1 MKLHRVYYKE
11 FSRTDKISI
20 DNKSK
25 INHLSNVLRLKEGSK
40 LDVFDGEGNSSI
52 FKIAS
57 LEKKKIVLEQIGS
70 IEFQQP
76 ERINLKVLMPY
87 IKKENLFFAVQKVTE
102 IGVSNISL
110 FRPDNVDQS
119 IKKKDLSK
127 INEKAYSIIT
137 QACEQNGSNIV
148 PDFQIYKD
156 LSSAIDHDS
165 FSIFFDLDA
174 TNDFQSI
181 KNIEDSITLITGPES
196 GFSKKEREFLNAETS
211 HNISLGKNILRAET
225 APITALSVIKS
236 NLGLLWIDGKFN
248 FIYNRPL

>member
-25 INHLSNVLRLKEGSK
+25 INHLRNVLRLKEGSK

-52 FKIAS
+52 CKIAS

-127 INEKAYSIIT
+127 INEKALSIIT

-148 PDFQIYKD
+148 PDFQIYED
-156 LSSAIDHDS
+156 LSSAIEHDS

-196 GFSKKEREFLNAETS
+196 GFSKKEREFLNAKTS
-211 HNISLGKNILRAET
+211 YNISLGKNILRAET

-236 NLGLLWIDGKFN
+236 NLGLL
-248 FIYNRPL
+248 

>member
-1 MKLHRVYYKE
+1 MKFHRVYYKE

-52 FKIAS
+52 CKIAS

-70 IEFQQP
+70 TEFQQP

-127 INEKAYSIIT
+127 INEKALSIIT

-148 PDFQIYKD
+148 PDFQIYEN

-196 GFSKKEREFLNAETS
+196 GFSKKEREFLNATAS
-211 HNISLGKNILRAET
+211 DNISLGKNILRAET

-236 NLGLLWIDGKFN
+236 NLGLL
-248 FIYNRPL
+248 

>member
-1 MKLHRVYYKE
+1 MKFHRVYYKE

-25 INHLSNVLRLKEGSK
+25 INHLRNVLRLSEGSK
-40 LDVFDGEGNSSI
+40 LDLFDGKGNSSI
-52 FKIAS
+52 CKIVS
-57 LEKKKIVLEQIGS
+57 LEKKKIVLEQIGGV
-70 IEFQQP
+70 EFQQP

-87 IKKENLFFAVQKVTE
+87 IKKENLFLAIQKVTE

-127 INEKAYSIIT
+127 INEKALSIIT

-148 PDFQIYKD
+148 PDFQIYEN
-156 LSSAIDHDS
+156 LSSAINHDS

-196 GFSKKEREFLNAETS
+196 GFSKKEREFLNATTG

-225 APITALSVIKS
+225 APIMALSVIKS
-236 NLGLLWIDGKFN
+236 NLGLL
-248 FIYNRPL
+248 

>member
-1 MKLHRVYYKE
+1 MKFHRVYYKE

-52 FKIAS
+52 CKIAS

-127 INEKAYSIIT
+127 INEKALSIIT

-148 PDFQIYKD
+148 PDFQIYEN

-196 GFSKKEREFLNAETS
+196 GFSKKEREFLNATAS
-211 HNISLGKNILRAET
+211 DNISLGKNILRAET

-236 NLGLLWIDGKFN
+236 NLGLL
-248 FIYNRPL
+248 

>member
-25 INHLSNVLRLKEGSK
+25 INHLRNVLRLTEGSE

-52 FKIAS
+52 FKIVL
-57 LEKKKIVLEQIGS
+57 LEKKRILLEQIGD

-87 IKKENLFFAVQKVTE
+87 IKKENLFFAIQKVTE

-127 INEKAYSIIT
+127 INEKALSIIT

-148 PDFQIYKD
+148 PDFQIYED

-196 GFSKKEREFLNAETS
+196 GFSKKEREFLNATAS
-211 HNISLGKNILRAET
+211 DNISLGKNILRAET
-225 APITALSVIKS
+225 APIMALSVIKS
-236 NLGLLWIDGKFN
+236 NLGLL
-248 FIYNRPL
+248 

>member
-1 MKLHRVYYKE
+1 MKPHRVYYKE
-11 FSRTDKISI
+11 FSPTDKILI

-25 INHLSNVLRLKEGSK
+25 INHLRNVLRLSEGSE
-40 LDVFDGEGNSSI
+40 LDVFDGEGSSSI
-52 FKIAS
+52 FKIVS
-57 LEKKKIVLEQIGS
+57 LEKKRILLEQIGD

-76 ERINLKVLMPY
+76 ERINLTVLMPY
-87 IKKENLFFAVQKVTE
+87 IKKENLLFAIQKVTE

-110 FRPDNVDQS
+110 FRPENIDQS
-119 IKKKDLSK
+119 INKKDLSK
-127 INEKAYSIIT
+127 INEKALSIIT

-148 PDFQIYKD
+148 PDFQIYKN

-181 KNIEDSITLITGPES
+181 KSVEDSVTLITGPES
-196 GFSKKEREFLNAETS
+196 GFSKKEREFLNAATS

-236 NLGLLWIDGKFN
+236 NLGLL
-248 FIYNRPL
+248 

>member
-1 MKLHRVYYKE
+1 MKPHRVYYKE
-11 FSRTDKISI
+11 FSSTDKILI

-25 INHLSNVLRLKEGSK
+25 INHLRNVLRLKEGSK
-40 LDVFDGEGNSSI
+40 LDVFDGKGNSSI
-52 FKIAS
+52 CKIVS
-57 LEKKKIVLEQIGS
+57 LEKKKIVLEQIGDT
-70 IEFQQP
+70 EFQQP
-76 ERINLKVLMPY
+76 ERINLTVLMPY
-87 IKKENLFFAVQKVTE
+87 IKKENLLFAIQKVTE

-110 FRPDNVDQS
+110 FRPDNIDQS

-127 INEKAYSIIT
+127 INEKALSIIT

-148 PDFQIYKD
+148 PDFQIYEA

-181 KNIEDSITLITGPES
+181 KSVEDSITLITGPES
-196 GFSKKEREFLNAETS
+196 GFSKKEREFLNAATS

-236 NLGLLWIDGKFN
+236 NLGLL
-248 FIYNRPL
+248 

>member
-110 FRPDNVDQS
+110 FRPDNIDQS
-119 IKKKDLSK
+119 IKKRDLSK
-127 INEKAYSIIT
+127 INEKALSIIT

-148 PDFQIYKD
+148 PDFQIYKN

-174 TNDFQSI
+174 TNVFQSI
-181 KNIEDSITLITGPES
+181 KSVEDSITLITGPES
-196 GFSKKEREFLNAETS
+196 GFSKKEREFLNATTS

-236 NLGLLWIDGKFN
+236 NLGLL
-248 FIYNRPL
+248 

>member
-1 MKLHRVYYKE
+1 MKFHRVYYKE
-11 FSRTDKISI
+11 FNQTDKISI

-25 INHLSNVLRLKEGSK
+25 INHLKKVLRLSEGSQV
-40 LDVFDGEGNSSI
+40 DVFDGKGNSSI
-52 FKIAS
+52 CKIVS
-57 LEKKKIVLEQIGS
+57 LEKKEIVLEPIGDT
-70 IEFQQP
+70 EFQQP

-110 FRPDNVDQS
+110 FRPDNIDQS

-127 INEKAYSIIT
+127 INEKTLSIIT

-148 PDFQIYKD
+148 PDFQIYED
-156 LSSAIDHDS
+156 LSSAIEHDS

-174 TNDFQSI
+174 TSDFQSI
-181 KNIEDSITLITGPES
+181 KSVEDNITLITGPES
-196 GFSKKEREFLNAETS
+196 GFSKKERELLNARAS

-236 NLGLLWIDGKFN
+236 NLGLL
-248 FIYNRPL
+248 

>member
-52 FKIAS
+52 CKIAS

-127 INEKAYSIIT
+127 INEKALSIIT

-148 PDFQIYKD
+148 PDFQIYEN

-181 KNIEDSITLITGPES
+181 KNIKDNITLITGPES
-196 GFSKKEREFLNAETS
+196 GFSKKEREFLNATAS
-211 HNISLGKNILRAET
+211 DNISLGKNILRAET

-236 NLGLLWIDGKFN
+236 NLGLL
-248 FIYNRPL
+248 

>member
-11 FSRTDKISI
+11 FSRIDKISI

-25 INHLSNVLRLKEGSK
+25 INHLRNVLRLTEGSK

-52 FKIAS
+52 YEIVS
-57 LEKKKIVLEQIGS
+57 LEKKKIVLEQVGD

-87 IKKENLFFAVQKVTE
+87 IKKENLFFAIQKVTE
-102 IGVSNISL
+102 IGVSNVSL
-110 FRPDNVDQS
+110 FRPDNIDQS
-119 IKKKDLSK
+119 IKNKDLSK
-127 INEKAYSIIT
+127 ISEKALSIIT

-148 PDFQIYKD
+148 PDFQIYED

-181 KNIEDSITLITGPES
+181 ENVEDSITLITGPES
-196 GFSKKEREFLNAETS
+196 GFSKKEKEFLNATTS

-236 NLGLLWIDGKFN
+236 NLGLL
-248 FIYNRPL
+248 

>member
-127 INEKAYSIIT
+127 INEKALSIIT

-148 PDFQIYKD
+148 PDFQIYEN

-236 NLGLLWIDGKFN
+236 NLGLL
-248 FIYNRPL
+248 

>member
-127 INEKAYSIIT
+127 INEKALSIIT

-148 PDFQIYKD
+148 PNFQIYED

-196 GFSKKEREFLNAETS
+196 GFSKREKESLNAKTS

-236 NLGLLWIDGKFN
+236 NLGLL
-248 FIYNRPL
+248 

>member
-11 FSRTDKISI
+11 FGRTDKISI

-25 INHLSNVLRLKEGSK
+25 INHLRNVLRLSEGSK
-40 LDVFDGEGNSSI
+40 LDLFDGKGNSSI
-52 FKIAS
+52 CKIVS
-57 LEKKKIVLEQIGS
+57 LEKKKIVLEQIGDT
-70 IEFQQP
+70 EFQQP

-87 IKKENLFFAVQKVTE
+87 IKKENLFLAIQKVTE

-110 FRPDNVDQS
+110 FRPDNIDQS
-119 IKKKDLSK
+119 IKKKNLSK
-127 INEKAYSIIT
+127 INEKALSIIA

-148 PDFQIYKD
+148 PDFEIYED
-156 LSSAIDHDS
+156 LSSAIDSDS

-181 KNIEDSITLITGPES
+181 KSIEDDITIITGPES
-196 GFSKKEREFLNAETS
+196 GFSKKEREFLNTITS
-211 HNISLGKNILRAET
+211 NNISLGKNILRAET

-236 NLGLLWIDGKFN
+236 NLGLL
-248 FIYNRPL
+248 

>member
-127 INEKAYSIIT
+127 INEKALSIIT

-148 PDFQIYKD
+148 PDFQIYEN

-196 GFSKKEREFLNAETS
+196 GFSKKEREFLNATAS
-211 HNISLGKNILRAET
+211 DNISLGKNILRAET

-236 NLGLLWIDGKFN
+236 NLGLL
-248 FIYNRPL
+248 

>member
-11 FSRTDKISI
+11 FNQVDKISI

-52 FKIAS
+52 CKIAS

-110 FRPDNVDQS
+110 FIPDNVDQS

-127 INEKAYSIIT
+127 INEKALSIIT

-148 PDFQIYKD
+148 PDFQIYEN

-181 KNIEDSITLITGPES
+181 KNIKDSITLITGPES
-196 GFSKKEREFLNAETS
+196 GFSKKEREFLNATAS
-211 HNISLGKNILRAET
+211 DNISLGKNILRAET

-236 NLGLLWIDGKFN
+236 NLGLL
-248 FIYNRPL
+248 

>member
-76 ERINLKVLMPY
+76 ERINLRVLMPY

-127 INEKAYSIIT
+127 INEKALSIIT

-148 PDFQIYKD
+148 PDFQIYEN

-196 GFSKKEREFLNAETS
+196 GFSKKEREFLNATAS
-211 HNISLGKNILRAET
+211 DNISLGKNILRAET

-236 NLGLLWIDGKFN
+236 NLGLL
-248 FIYNRPL
+248 

>member
-25 INHLSNVLRLKEGSK
+25 INHLRNVLRLKEGSK

-52 FKIAS
+52 CKIAS

-70 IEFQQP
+70 FEFQQP

-127 INEKAYSIIT
+127 INEKALSIIT

-148 PDFQIYKD
+148 PDFQIYEN

-196 GFSKKEREFLNAETS
+196 GFSKKEREFLNATAS
-211 HNISLGKNILRAET
+211 DNISLGKNILRAET

-236 NLGLLWIDGKFN
+236 NLGLL
-248 FIYNRPL
+248 

>member
-25 INHLSNVLRLKEGSK
+25 INHLRNVLRLKEGSK

-52 FKIAS
+52 CKIAS

-70 IEFQQP
+70 IVFQQP

-127 INEKAYSIIT
+127 INEKALSIIT

-148 PDFQIYKD
+148 PDFQIYED
-156 LSSAIDHDS
+156 LSSAIEHDS

-196 GFSKKEREFLNAETS
+196 GFSKKEREFLNATAS
-211 HNISLGKNILRAET
+211 DNISLGKNILRAET

-236 NLGLLWIDGKFN
+236 NLGLL
-248 FIYNRPL
+248 

>member
-11 FSRTDKISI
+11 FRRTDKISI

-25 INHLSNVLRLKEGSK
+25 INHLRNVLRLSEGSE

-52 FKIAS
+52 FKIVS
-57 LEKKKIVLEQIGS
+57 LEKKRILLQQIGD

-76 ERINLKVLMPY
+76 ERINLKVVMPY
-87 IKKENLFFAVQKVTE
+87 IKKENLFFAIQKVTE

-110 FRPDNVDQS
+110 FRPDNFDQS

-127 INEKAYSIIT
+127 INEKALSIIT

-148 PDFQIYKD
+148 PDFQIYKN

-181 KNIEDSITLITGPES
+181 KSVEDSITLITGPES
-196 GFSKKEREFLNAETS
+196 GFSKKEREFLNATTG

-236 NLGLLWIDGKFN
+236 NLGLL
-248 FIYNRPL
+248 

>member
-1 MKLHRVYYKE
+1 MQ
-11 FSRTDKISI
+11 
-20 DNKSK
+20 
-25 INHLSNVLRLKEGSK
+25 
-40 LDVFDGEGNSSI
+40 
-52 FKIAS
+52 
-57 LEKKKIVLEQIGS
+57 QIGD

-76 ERINLKVLMPY
+76 ERINLRVVMPY
-87 IKKENLFFAVQKVTE
+87 IKKENLFFAIQKVTE

-110 FRPDNVDQS
+110 FRPDNFDQS

-127 INEKAYSIIT
+127 INEKALSIIT

-148 PDFQIYKD
+148 PDFQIYEN
-156 LSSAIDHDS
+156 LSLAIDHDS

-181 KNIEDSITLITGPES
+181 KSVEDSITLITGPES
-196 GFSKKEREFLNAETS
+196 GFSKKEREFLNATTG

-236 NLGLLWIDGKFN
+236 NLGLL
-248 FIYNRPL
+248 

>member
-127 INEKAYSIIT
+127 INEKALSIIT

-148 PDFQIYKD
+148 PDFQIYEN
-156 LSSAIDHDS
+156 LSSAINHDS

-196 GFSKKEREFLNAETS
+196 GFSKKEREFLNATAS

-236 NLGLLWIDGKFN
+236 NLGLL
-248 FIYNRPL
+248 

>member
-25 INHLSNVLRLKEGSK
+25 INHLRNVLRLKEGSK

-52 FKIAS
+52 CKIAS

-70 IEFQQP
+70 IVFQQP

-127 INEKAYSIIT
+127 INEKALSIIT

-148 PDFQIYKD
+148 PDFQIYEN

-196 GFSKKEREFLNAETS
+196 GFSKKEREFLNATAS
-211 HNISLGKNILRAET
+211 DNISLGKNILRAET

-236 NLGLLWIDGKFN
+236 NLGLL
-248 FIYNRPL
+248 

>member
-11 FSRTDKISI
+11 FGRTDKISI

-25 INHLSNVLRLKEGSK
+25 INHLRNVLRLSEGSK
-40 LDVFDGEGNSSI
+40 LDLFDGKGNSSI
-52 FKIAS
+52 CKIVS
-57 LEKKKIVLEQIGS
+57 LEKKKIVLEQIGDT
-70 IEFQQP
+70 EFQQP

-87 IKKENLFFAVQKVTE
+87 IKKENLFLAIQKVTE

-110 FRPDNVDQS
+110 FRPDNIDQS
-119 IKKKDLSK
+119 IKKKNLSK
-127 INEKAYSIIT
+127 INEKALSIIA

-148 PDFQIYKD
+148 PDFEIYED
-156 LSSAIDHDS
+156 LSSAIDRDS

-181 KNIEDSITLITGPES
+181 KSIEDDITIITGPES
-196 GFSKKEREFLNAETS
+196 GFSKKEREFLNAKTS

-236 NLGLLWIDGKFN
+236 NLGLL
-248 FIYNRPL
+248 

>member
-25 INHLSNVLRLKEGSK
+25 INHLRNVLRLKEGSK

-52 FKIAS
+52 CKIVS
-57 LEKKKIVLEQIGS
+57 LEKKKIVLEQIGD

-87 IKKENLFFAVQKVTE
+87 IKKENLFFAIQKVTE

-110 FRPDNVDQS
+110 FRPDNIDQS

-127 INEKAYSIIT
+127 INEKALSIIPM
-137 QACEQNGSNIV
+137 ACEQNGSNLV
-148 PDFQIYKD
+148 PDFQTYED
-156 LSSAIDHDS
+156 LSSAIAHDK
-165 FSIFFDLDA
+165 FSIFFDLNA

-181 KNIEDSITLITGPES
+181 KDVEDNITLITGPES
-196 GFSKKEREFLNAETS
+196 GFSKREKELLNAKTS
-211 HNISLGKNILRAET
+211 HNITLGKNILRAET

-236 NLGLLWIDGKFN
+236 NLGLL
-248 FIYNRPL
+248 

>member
-20 DNKSK
+20 YNKSK

-57 LEKKKIVLEQIGS
+57 LEKKKVVLEQIGS

-76 ERINLKVLMPY
+76 ERINLRVLMPY

-127 INEKAYSIIT
+127 INEKALSIIT

-148 PDFQIYKD
+148 PDFQIYEN

-181 KNIEDSITLITGPES
+181 KNIKDNITLITGPES
-196 GFSKKEREFLNAETS
+196 GFSKKEREFLNATAS
-211 HNISLGKNILRAET
+211 DNISLGKNILRAET
-225 APITALSVIKS
+225 APITAVSVIKS
-236 NLGLLWIDGKFN
+236 NLGLL
-248 FIYNRPL
+248 

>member
-127 INEKAYSIIT
+127 INEKALSIIT

-148 PDFQIYKD
+148 PDFQIYED

-196 GFSKKEREFLNAETS
+196 GFSKKEREFLNATAS
-211 HNISLGKNILRAET
+211 DNISLGKNILRAET

-236 NLGLLWIDGKFN
+236 NLGLL
-248 FIYNRPL
+248 